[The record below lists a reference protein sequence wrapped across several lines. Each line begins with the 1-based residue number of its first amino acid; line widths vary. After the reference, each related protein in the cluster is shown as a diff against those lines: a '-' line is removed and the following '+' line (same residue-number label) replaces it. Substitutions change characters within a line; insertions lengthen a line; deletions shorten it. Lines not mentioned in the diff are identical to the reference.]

1 MARKRT
7 RKKKQ
12 DALSEIPK
20 LDSLKQLN
28 LNAAGLDIGAEEIYA
43 CVPEGRDSQSVRVFS
58 AFTID
63 LYALADWLQTCG
75 VDTVAMESTGIYW
88 IPIYEILEERGFEV
102 FLVNARQIKNVSGRK
117 TDILDS
123 QWIQQL
129 HTYGLLRASFRPS
142 EDICALRSL
151 VRHRDNLIRYRSAHI
166 QHMQK
171 ALNVMNLKLTNVVSD
186 ITGITG
192 LKIIRDIVAGEHDPK
207 TLAHHRDFRCKKSQD
222 EIAESLQGNYRAE
235 HIFELRQA
243 LELFDFYNQKI
254 KACDAEIE
262 GLYAAFE
269 PQVDI
274 VEKPLPPKKQ
284 KHHKPRG
291 NEPYFDLHTYL
302 YQMTGVDLTQ
312 IDGIN
317 ALTAQTIV
325 SEIGLDMS
333 KWKSVKH
340 FSSWLGL
347 SPNNQI
353 TGGKVIRRSTKRTT
367 NRAAQALRMSA
378 LALTHSDSALGVFY
392 RRMRAKH
399 GAPKAITATA
409 HKLARIIYF
418 MLKRR
423 EEYVDPG
430 ASYYQEKYRE
440 RVVNNLERK
449 ADKLGYKLIPSLD

>member
-12 DALSEIPK
+12 DSLSEIPK

-43 CVPEGRDSQSVRVFS
+43 CVPEDRDSQSVRVFS

-117 TDILDS
+117 TDILDC

-151 VRHRDNLIRYRSAHI
+151 VRHRDNLIRYRSAHT

-171 ALNVMNLKLTNVVSD
+171 ALNTMNLKLTNVVSD
-186 ITGITG
+186 VTGVTG
-192 LKIIRDIVAGEHDPK
+192 LKIIRDIVAGVHNPNE
-207 TLAHHRDFRCKKSQD
+207 LARHRDYRCKKSEK
-222 EIAESLQGNYRAE
+222 EIAKSLHGNYRAE

-243 LELFDFYNQKI
+243 LELFDFYNLKI
-254 KACDAEIE
+254 KACDDEIQD
-262 GLYAAFE
+262 LYAAFE
-269 PQVDI
+269 PQVD
-274 VEKPLPPKKQ
+274 VADNPLPPGRN
-284 KHHKPRG
+284 PRG
-291 NEPYFDLHTYL
+291 NEPEFDLRSYL
-302 YQMTGVDLTQ
+302 YRMTGVDLTRING
-312 IDGIN
+312 IDV
-317 ALTAQTIV
+317 LTAQTVV

-340 FSSWLGL
+340 FASWLGL

-353 TGGKVIRRSTKRTT
+353 TGGKIIRRSTKRIT

-378 LALTHSDSALGVFY
+378 LALTYSDSALGVFF

-440 RVVNNLERK
+440 RVVKNLEQK
-449 ADKLGYKLIPSLD
+449 ADKLGYKLVPNEA

>member
-1 MARKRT
+1 MARKRA

-12 DALSEIPK
+12 DSLSEIPK

-43 CVPEGRDSQSVRVFS
+43 CVSQDRDSESVRVFPT
-58 AFTID
+58 FTVD

-102 FLVNARQIKNVSGRK
+102 FLVNAYQIKNVSGRK
-117 TDILDS
+117 TDILDC

-142 EDICALRSL
+142 EDIRALRSL
-151 VRHRDNLIRYRSAHI
+151 VRHRDNLIRYRSSHV

-171 ALNVMNLKLTNVVSD
+171 ALNTMNLKLTNVVSD
-186 ITGITG
+186 ITGVTG
-192 LKIIRDIVAGEHDPK
+192 LKIIRDIVAGVHDPK
-207 TLAHHRDFRCKKSQD
+207 ELARHRDYRCKRSEE
-222 EIAESLQGNYRAE
+222 EIAKSLHGNYRAE

-243 LELFDFYNQKI
+243 LELFDFYNQQI
-254 KACDAEIE
+254 KACDTEIE
-262 GLYAAFE
+262 NLYAAFD
-269 PQVDI
+269 PQVDLD
-274 VEKPLPPKKQ
+274 EKPLLPTKKS
-284 KHHKPRG
+284 HRKPRR
-291 NEPYFDLHTYL
+291 NEPDFDLRSYL
-302 YQMTGVDLTQ
+302 YQMTGVDLTR
-312 IDGIN
+312 IDGIDV
-317 ALTAQTIV
+317 LTAQTVI

-340 FSSWLGL
+340 FASWLGL

-353 TGGKVIRRSTKRTT
+353 TGGKIIKRSTKRTT
-367 NRAAQALRMSA
+367 NRAAQALRIA
-378 LALTHSDSALGVFY
+378 AFGLTHSDSALGVFY

-440 RVVNNLERK
+440 RVVKNLERK
-449 ADKLGYKLIPSLD
+449 AEKLGYKLVPNET

>member
-43 CVPEGRDSQSVRVFS
+43 CVPEDRDSQSVRVFS

-63 LYALADWLQTCG
+63 LYALADWLQTCD

-117 TDILDS
+117 TDILDC

-151 VRHRDNLIRYRSAHI
+151 VRHRDNLIRYRSSHV

-171 ALNVMNLKLTNVVSD
+171 ALNTMNLKLTNVVSD
-186 ITGITG
+186 VTGVTG
-192 LKIIRDIVAGEHDPK
+192 LKIIRDIVAGVHDPNE
-207 TLAHHRDFRCKKSQD
+207 LARHRDYRCKKSKE
-222 EIAESLQGNYRAE
+222 EIAKSLHGNYRAE
-235 HIFELRQA
+235 HIFELHQA
-243 LELFDFYNQKI
+243 LELFDFYNLKI
-254 KACDAEIE
+254 KACDDEIQD
-262 GLYAAFE
+262 LYAAFE
-269 PQVDI
+269 PQVD
-274 VEKPLPPKKQ
+274 VADKPLPPGRN
-284 KHHKPRG
+284 PRG
-291 NEPYFDLHTYL
+291 NEPEFDLRSYL
-302 YQMTGVDLTQ
+302 YQMTGVDLTR
-312 IDGIN
+312 IDGIDV
-317 ALTAQTIV
+317 LTAQTVV

-340 FSSWLGL
+340 FASWLGL

-353 TGGKVIRRSTKRTT
+353 TGGKIIRRSTKRIT

-418 MLKRR
+418 MLERR

-440 RVVNNLERK
+440 RVVKNLERK
-449 ADKLGYKLIPSLD
+449 ADKLGYKLVPNEN